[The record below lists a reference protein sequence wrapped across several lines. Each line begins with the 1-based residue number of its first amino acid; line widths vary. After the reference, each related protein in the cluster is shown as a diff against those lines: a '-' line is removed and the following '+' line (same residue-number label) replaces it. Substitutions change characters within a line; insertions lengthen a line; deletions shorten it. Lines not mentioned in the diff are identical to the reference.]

1 MKTRGGQFKERSW
14 RTCCK
19 CVFQGEEKVSAPQ
32 ILYYTN
38 RAATLSMQQASSHYC
53 CFLRHL
59 TAVSLLPITFAPLCS
74 ISRRFYG
81 WGARPV
87 FDPCV
92 SPCNG
97 FVLFWYL
104 SMQHGAGTRERDL
117 ILSWLINWPSWSETV
132 TSASVGYGRR
142 GEGAWHL
149 TSLWL
154 SHPRNGSRSPSSP
167 HGASGAPLSFK
178 LSYTGLVLVVT
189 AADSSG
195 VWWLCRTWTT
205 VIHVD
210 NPPPL
215 LPAHTVFL
223 FFF

>member
-14 RTCCK
+14 RTWCK
-19 CVFQGEEKVSAPQ
+19 RVFQGEEKVSASQ
-32 ILYYTN
+32 ILYYAN

-53 CFLRHL
+53 CFLQL
-59 TAVSLLPITFAPLCS
+59 LNAISLVPITFAPFCS

-87 FDPCV
+87 LDPCT

-97 FVLFWYL
+97 FVLFWDL
-104 SMQHGAGTRERDL
+104 SIQHDAGTRKIYL
-117 ILSWLINWPSWSETV
+117 TLSWLINWPYWSETV
-132 TSASVGYGRR
+132 TSASAGYGRM
-142 GEGAWHL
+142 GERAWHL

-154 SHPRNGSRSPSSP
+154 SHPRNVSCSPRSP
-167 HGASGAPLSFK
+167 HGAPRAPLSSR
-178 LSYTGLVLVVT
+178 LSYAGLVPVV
-189 AADSSG
+189 AAAESSG
-195 VWWLCRTWTT
+195 VCWLCRTWTT

-215 LPAHTVFL
+215 LPALTVFL
-223 FFF
+223 FFS